1 VTSVLFVYYIHHCL
15 YVIRVCIMWYESLI
29 NVVSYYVIIIA
40 LIVLHTC
47 AFICNNRKFCG
58 EDVVAE
64 SPFPRPEVQ
73 IMF

>member
-1 VTSVLFVYYIHHCL
+1 
-15 YVIRVCIMWYESLI
+15 MWYESLI

-47 AFICNNRKFCG
+47 AFICHNRKFCG